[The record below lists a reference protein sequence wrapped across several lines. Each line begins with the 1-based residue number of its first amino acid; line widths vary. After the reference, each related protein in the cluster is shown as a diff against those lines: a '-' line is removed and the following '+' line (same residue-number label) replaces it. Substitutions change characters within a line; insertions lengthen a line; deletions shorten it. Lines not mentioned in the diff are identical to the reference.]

1 MKFYVGRSVL
11 VIAWTP
17 HFPVEWQ
24 YSTGKCNDDDE
35 GADRV

>member
-1 MKFYVGRSVL
+1 MKFYVGRFVL

-17 HFPVEWQ
+17 LAAVEWR
-24 YSTGKCNDDDE
+24 YSTEKRNDDDE